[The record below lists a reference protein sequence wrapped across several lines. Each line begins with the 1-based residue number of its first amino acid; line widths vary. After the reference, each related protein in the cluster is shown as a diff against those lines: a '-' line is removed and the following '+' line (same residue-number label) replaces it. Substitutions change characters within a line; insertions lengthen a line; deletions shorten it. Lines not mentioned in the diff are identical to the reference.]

1 MPRQELIFLK
11 SWSKPGYA
19 MKADPVPCPGE
30 PSRIWTLFREEDE
43 TRPPALPIVPVH
55 RVNAFAEDY
64 VHDWNWR
71 RHGRGPAML
80 DYFSRVVDGPVW
92 ILLEF
97 DTAEDI
103 AAREAR
109 RSAIRA
115 QVRRMS
121 SIGSIDATPEELEAC
136 GFSKVEPRK

>member
-19 MKADPVPCPGE
+19 MKADPVPCPVE
-30 PSRIWTLFREEDE
+30 PSRTWTLFREEDE

>member
-1 MPRQELIFLK
+1 MPRQQLIFLK
-11 SWSKPGYA
+11 IWSKPGCA
-19 MKADPVPCPGE
+19 MKADPVPCAEE
-30 PSRIWTLFREEDE
+30 PSRIWTLFNETDE
-43 TRPPALPIVPVH
+43 TKPPALPIVPVH